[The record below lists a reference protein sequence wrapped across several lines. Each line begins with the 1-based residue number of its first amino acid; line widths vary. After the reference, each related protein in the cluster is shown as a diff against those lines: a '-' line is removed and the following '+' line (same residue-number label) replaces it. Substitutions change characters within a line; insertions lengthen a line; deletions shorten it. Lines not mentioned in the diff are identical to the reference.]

1 VSAGEQAEADTL
13 MRNMVS
19 RKPGDAERVYAWGLY
34 LSGNNQDDLALAQ
47 LATLPR
53 GQWTDNIRELDA
65 RLQSDKVIR
74 QANQLRDSGRETQA
88 IALIQQ
94 QPPLVRYQLTLADW
108 AQQRGD

>member
-1 VSAGEQAEADTL
+1 MPT
-13 MRNMVS
+13 
-19 RKPGDAERVYAWGLY
+19 GLY

-74 QANQLRDSGRETQA
+74 QRQPAGRDSGQETQA
-88 IALIQQ
+88 IAL
-94 QPPLVRYQLTLADW
+94 PFNSSRRWFATSLRLRTGA
-108 AQQRGD
+108 AARR